1 MTTADVKKRLR
12 SVRYVGLRIKTLE
25 ERKERDLLRVTNITQ
40 SYENV
45 TGIHASGGHGD
56 MMAAYV
62 TSIDQINEE
71 IAELKDSQVKAAGMI
86 RHVTSHRAA
95 TVAEMYYIDCMTWK
109 EIASAIS
116 HSERRVYELHGVALQ
131 EIAAYY
137 TDTEDPQ

>member
-1 MTTADVKKRLR
+1 
-12 SVRYVGLRIKTLE
+12 
-25 ERKERDLLRVTNITQ
+25 
-40 SYENV
+40 
-45 TGIHASGGHGD
+45 
-56 MMAAYV
+56 MMAAHV
-62 TSIDQINEE
+62 ASVDQINEE
-71 IAELKDSQVKAAGMI
+71 IAELKDSQAKAAGMI

-116 HSERRVYELHGVALQ
+116 LSERRVYELHGVALK